1 MSTFRVL
8 LRLLPLVAF
17 PLACS
22 SEDPSPDEPRQV
34 VTAMLAGAVV
44 GIPYQQPLEAD
55 CPAGSPPVWGITTGG
70 LPPGLTIQG
79 SLIVGTPTQEGAF
92 SFTVIVTCHG
102 TGTRALSLAV
112 APAADLAITIPDAS
126 GTLPPGRI
134 GVPYQVQLT
143 AAGNRS
149 GAISWTIRPGSALP
163 PGLELSTTGMI
174 TGTPQGLPG
183 TADFTLEARQG
194 ELVATREASIVLGNP
209 VLRIMVPPGGIP
221 DGIESVFDSVALH
234 ATGGTG
240 PYQWSLPEPPAFWA
254 RVDQEGM
261 LRFIPNLGATQ
272 LRVRV
277 TSGADTDEVVL
288 PIRAGRNTSA
298 ITFGLRSSDFAID
311 ARATVGSIIVPL
323 AQAATGGVAPYTWD
337 SFGFPGGLVFRNTE
351 HPHFLGTAS
360 VGRYEAVY
368 TITDASGGK
377 MSSPATIGIVNDL
390 IPGSVPQPYI
400 VARGDQVLLPVPL
413 LGGWN
418 PLYCPLYFGALPPGL
433 TLARISDTPV
443 IVGTAREPGTWSVVI
458 QCNDSSNIYD
468 PLAVFT
474 WYQETWVTLT
484 FEVR

>member
-163 PGLELSTTGMI
+163 PGLDLSTTGMI

-183 TADFTLEARQG
+183 TADFTLNGQAFRLQNYYVKDFAENFMVKIGVDDVEAWHERARQIADSG
-194 ELVATREASIVLGNP
+194 EFEGV
-209 VLRIMVPPGGIP
+209 RIKP
-221 DGIESVFDSVALH
+221 
-234 ATGGTG
+234 
-240 PYQWSLPEPPAFWA
+240 PEPVENFLVLHVIDPA
-254 RVDQEGM
+254 G
-261 LRFIPNLGATQ
+261 
-272 LRVRV
+272 
-277 TSGADTDEVVL
+277 VL
-288 PIRAGRNTSA
+288 
-298 ITFGLRSSDFAID
+298 
-311 ARATVGSIIVPL
+311 
-323 AQAATGGVAPYTWD
+323 
-337 SFGFPGGLVFRNTE
+337 LVFVET
-351 HPHFLGTAS
+351 
-360 VGRYEAVY
+360 
-368 TITDASGGK
+368 
-377 MSSPATIGIVNDL
+377 
-390 IPGSVPQPYI
+390 
-400 VARGDQVLLPVPL
+400 LPKS
-413 LGGWN
+413 
-418 PLYCPLYFGALPPGL
+418 A
-433 TLARISDTPV
+433 
-443 IVGTAREPGTWSVVI
+443 
-458 QCNDSSNIYD
+458 
-468 PLAVFT
+468 
-474 WYQETWVTLT
+474 
-484 FEVR
+484 